1 MNWRK
6 RTHQHDKEMRA
17 LSNVPPPQRGLQM
30 RATNV
35 LMPHA
40 PNGIYQWPQARK
52 WGVSG
57 MGFGGI
63 EPGTK
68 VSMV

>member
-1 MNWRK
+1 
-6 RTHQHDKEMRA
+6 
-17 LSNVPPPQRGLQM
+17 
-30 RATNV
+30 
-35 LMPHA
+35 MPHA

-63 EPGTK
+63 EPGAK